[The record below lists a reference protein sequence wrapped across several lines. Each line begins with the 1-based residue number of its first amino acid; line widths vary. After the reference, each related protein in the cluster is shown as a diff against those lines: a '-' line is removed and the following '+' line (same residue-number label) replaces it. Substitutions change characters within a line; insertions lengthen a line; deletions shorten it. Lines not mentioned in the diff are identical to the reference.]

1 LKLPQIKKS
10 QSFATGLLKYKM
22 SKSIKISSKKN
33 QKKICE
39 SVEKKKEN
47 EATLRS
53 AKPRTIRLSLLTLIR
68 RLKSKNE
75 LIKHFLITNC
85 LY

>member
-1 LKLPQIKKS
+1 
-10 QSFATGLLKYKM
+10 M

-75 LIKHFLITNC
+75 LINHFLITNC